1 MEGASI
7 STSKMPAF
15 MSITPPVPVAV
26 RVPSTIGAVRRTEL
40 CVPVA
45 LVLMRRTPLK
55 PLMLLG
61 FKSKAPAPFF
71 SRVPV
76 PVTTPVMA

>member
-1 MEGASI
+1 
-7 STSKMPAF
+7 
-15 MSITPPVPVAV
+15 MSITLPPVADV
-26 RVPSTIGAVRRTEL
+26 RVPSTMGAVRRTEL

-45 LVLMRRTPLK
+45 LELMRRVPLK

-61 FKSKAPAPFF
+61 VKNKVPAPFF

-76 PVTTPVMA
+76 PVTAPVMA